1 MVHLTAE
8 VLSRVFSSPQCLWM
22 PLSNIIHTES
32 GVKAQG
38 ENLVKFA
45 GLADHINCITFY
57 NINDVTPPG
66 HFEYDKAPLWTKN
79 GKKMITANR

>member
-1 MVHLTAE
+1 MVHLTAD
-8 VLSRVFSSPQCLWM
+8 VLTRVFSSPQCLWM
-22 PLSNIIHTES
+22 PLSNSIHLEP

-38 ENLVKFA
+38 EGVGKFA
-45 GLADHINCITFY
+45 GLANHVTCVTFY

-79 GKKMITANR
+79 GKKLITADR